1 MASLHFLEETRKNK
15 KAQKSAEILLDAK
28 NSSNRSQLLVII
40 YMAVKRL
47 MTWGQFA
54 CVFCLCLTFFLTEK
68 NRAKKEIG
76 DASETKRRG
85 SVNTGKRYDESFA
98 Q

>member
-1 MASLHFLEETRKNK
+1 MASLHYKTNK

-54 CVFCLCLTFFLTEK
+54 CVSFFLFFCPALRQKKLTEK
-68 NRAKKEIG
+68 SRIG

>member
-1 MASLHFLEETRKNK
+1 MASLHCLSFKRNK

-47 MTWGQFA
+47 MTWGRFA
-54 CVFCLCLTFFLTEK
+54 CVS
-68 NRAKKEIG
+68 IG

-85 SVNTGKRYDESFA
+85 SVITGKRYDESFA

>member
-1 MASLHFLEETRKNK
+1 MASLHCLRNK

-54 CVFCLCLTFFLTEK
+54 CVFYFFK
-68 NRAKKEIG
+68 KRKEIG

>member
-1 MASLHFLEETRKNK
+1 MASLHYKTNK

-54 CVFCLCLTFFLTEK
+54 CVFFLCLCPTFFCK
-68 NRAKKEIG
+68 KKRAKKEIG